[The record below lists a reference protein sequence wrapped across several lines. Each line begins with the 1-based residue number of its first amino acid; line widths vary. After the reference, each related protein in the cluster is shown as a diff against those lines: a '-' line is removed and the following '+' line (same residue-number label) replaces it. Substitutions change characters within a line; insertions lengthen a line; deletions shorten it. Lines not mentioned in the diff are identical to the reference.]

1 LGFCFFT
8 SAQSGFDIN
17 AVFWYTS
24 VSISDSSTTQ
34 IPVFNNSRGF
44 NSLMSSV
51 TIVVPCFNE
60 EQRLEVLQFR
70 KYAMS
75 HENHRFLFVN
85 DGSSDRTAL
94 ILDDMKASDPEAF
107 DVLHLSKNQG
117 KAEAVRQGMQHAM
130 QADIDYAGFWD
141 ADLATPLDMIPEFAD
156 QLDKTSQ
163 LSMVIGAR
171 VKLLGRQI
179 ERQQLRHYLGRIF
192 ATAASVVLKLPIYDS
207 QCGAKL
213 FRATPACQTLFST
226 PFLTNWIFDVELL
239 ARARQLEKFFQ
250 CASLEETVY
259 ELPLPKWM
267 DVAGSKV
274 KPHDFLKAFF
284 ELCSIYWNYLRP
296 SIKTPFAQLSTAPA
310 AEEIRTAA

>member
-1 LGFCFFT
+1 M
-8 SAQSGFDIN
+8 SNVI
-17 AVFWYTS
+17 
-24 VSISDSSTTQ
+24 II
-34 IPVFNNSRGF
+34 IP
-44 NSLMSSV
+44 
-51 TIVVPCFNE
+51 CYNE

-70 KYAMS
+70 KYAIL
-75 HENHRFLFVN
+75 HENHHFLFVN

-94 ILDDMKASDPEAF
+94 ILDDLKASDPNKF
-107 DVLHLSKNQG
+107 DVLHLSHNQG

-130 QADIDYAGFWD
+130 QANVDYVGFWD
-141 ADLATPLDMIPEFAD
+141 ADLATPLDMIPEFTK
-156 QLDKTSQ
+156 QLDQTPQ
-163 LSMVIGAR
+163 LSLVIGAR

-192 ATAASVVLKLPIYDS
+192 ATAASLVLKLPIYDS

-213 FRATPACQTLFST
+213 FRVTPECQTLFAT

-250 CASLEETVY
+250 CPSLEETVY
-259 ELPLPKWM
+259 ELPLTKWM

-296 SIKTPFAQLSTAPA
+296 SIKAPFATLPAAPA
-310 AEEIRTAA
+310 AETIRKAA